1 MVAHMD
7 MPKIFPRQPE
17 HLHRFLPCAQRLF
30 QVDHESGVRDCTY
43 HLGKELG
50 LSAVEARHVFL
61 AYLHTVLTAH
71 LHQPRKPLKIEG
83 MCRRNKLP
91 QAVEHEN
98 FRADNVAEFKV
109 APVILDRIEVAA
121 RIFGKEPNSFVLR
134 GIGMYRDNL
143 RAGRIGLRCV

>member
-1 MVAHMD
+1 MQKALLFSRKALKKPAAFCQLLFLPIIAAIQFDDDISLVTGPAQDAGHLCKIGFACTGRKAVVRGIMVAHMD

-71 LHQPRKPLKIEG
+71 LQ
-83 MCRRNKLP
+83 
-91 QAVEHEN
+91 
-98 FRADNVAEFKV
+98 
-109 APVILDRIEVAA
+109 
-121 RIFGKEPNSFVLR
+121 
-134 GIGMYRDNL
+134 
-143 RAGRIGLRCV
+143 